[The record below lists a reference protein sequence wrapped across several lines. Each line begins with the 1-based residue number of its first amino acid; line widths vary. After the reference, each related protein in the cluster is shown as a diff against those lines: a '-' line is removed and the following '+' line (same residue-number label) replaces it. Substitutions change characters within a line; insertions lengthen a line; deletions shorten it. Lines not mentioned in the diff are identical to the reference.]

1 MATPEV
7 TPKIREQFQK
17 IKRRRRIRWAAGIA
31 GFLVIMLFF
40 REALDMVGFTVG
52 QLIEQWPHFEGALD
66 QYFPRTWHYGV
77 IPFIDVAQYWE
88 FIRARGLFRQAG
100 ITVAIGFAGTIMGL
114 PFALLLS
121 VLGSGRVTPFPFNFL
136 FRGIMSSIRAIPA
149 LVWAL
154 IFVPLGGIGPFTATL
169 AVSVDSI
176 GNLGR
181 LFTDELEE
189 IEDGPIEAIKTTGA
203 GRTQEITF
211 GMLSQVINPFIAW
224 TLYIFEI
231 NIRIAVGLGIIG
243 AGGLGHVLMT
253 QQRLFQ
259 YTNMMATVLVILVL
273 IISIEM
279 FSQRLRAHLRA
290 DEEPMSFIELL
301 KGFPER
307 MVRSLAK

>member
-1 MATPEV
+1 MSTPVKSPEIQ
-7 TPKIREQFQK
+7 KQFNK
-17 IKRRRRIRWAAGIA
+17 IKRRRRVRWAIGIA
-31 GFLVIMLFF
+31 GFLVIMFFF
-40 REALDMVGFTVG
+40 RHALNMVGFTVG

-66 QYFPRTWHYGV
+66 EYFPRTLYFGFF
-77 IPFIDVAQYWE
+77 PFLDFMAYWE
-88 FIRARGLFRQAG
+88 FITERNLFFQAG

-114 PFALLLS
+114 PFALTLS

-136 FRGIMSSIRAIPA
+136 FRGVMSSIRAIPA

-169 AVSVDSI
+169 AVAVDSI

-181 LFTDELEE
+181 LFVDELEE

-203 GRTQEITF
+203 GRVQVIGF
-211 GMLSQVINPFIAW
+211 GMLSQVLNPFIAW

-273 IISIEM
+273 ILTIEM

-290 DEEPMSFIELL
+290 DEEPMSFFELL
-301 KGFPER
+301 KGFPRR
-307 MVRSLAK
+307 MAESMTK